1 VSFKKRKLLNPTG
14 KIIFVLS
21 YILFISLFDSYCY
34 GIVYQQKIK
43 KENYS
48 NSVWTHVFRETGTG
62 ANAEDTSVPT
72 YRIIQKSVELL
83 GLIIVFY
90 LCGFWCTL
98 GLLISHYLLTYDLLY
113 YLILNQTYY
122 FHNFQQLYSPYWL
135 QNWYQV
141 GYFVLQ
147 PFNSMMFYVCG
158 ISGIVIAVG
167 LCFVNQGNNEL
178 PRSRNHFIINFRK
191 HLNHF

>member
-1 VSFKKRKLLNPTG
+1 MSFKYRTKLNPTG
-14 KIIFVLS
+14 RIIFVLS
-21 YILFISLFDSYCY
+21 YILLIALFDSYCY

-48 NSVWTHVFRETGTG
+48 NPVWTKVFHETGTR
-62 ANAEDTSVPT
+62 ANAENTSVPT

-90 LCGFWCTL
+90 FCGFWSTL
-98 GLLISHYLLTYDLLY
+98 GLVISHYLLTYDLLY

-122 FHNFQQLYSPYWL
+122 FHNFQLLYSPYWL
-135 QNWYQV
+135 QNWYQA

-147 PFNSMMFYVCG
+147 PFNPAIFYLCG
-158 ISGIVIAVG
+158 FSGIALAII
-167 LCFVNQGNNEL
+167 LCFLRQD
-178 PRSRNHFIINFRK
+178 RK
-191 HLNHF
+191 LKRISFE